1 MKFLADENL
10 DGRLVRAIRLRFP
23 GADLVRAI
31 DVGLSGVD
39 DPGVLAWAA
48 REGRLVMTHDV
59 ATMVGFA
66 YDRVDGGLPMPGLIE
81 LPPGVPIASALLDFE
96 LLLAASRPDEWDG
109 QVLYFPL

>member
-1 MKFLADENL
+1 M
-10 DGRLVRAIRLRFP
+10 
-23 GADLVRAI
+23 RAI

-48 REGRLVMTHDV
+48 REGRLVLTHDV

-66 YDRVDGGLPMPGLIE
+66 YDRVNGGLPMPGLIE
-81 LPPGVPIASALLDFE
+81 LPPGVSIASALLDIG
-96 LLLAASRPDEWDG
+96 LLLAASRPHEWDG